1 MAKQLTNHQSSNDLP
16 LFFIYK
22 KLIYIDLKIISLIL
36 LQQQQQKIYVGF
48 VPNMQ
53 LGANCVSQTQMSQV
67 LLSGEPQKCE
77 QDW

>member
-1 MAKQLTNHQSSNDLP
+1 LAKQLTNHQWTNDLA

-22 KLIYIDLKIISLIL
+22 KLFYIDLKIISLIL
-36 LQQQQQKIYVGF
+36 QQQQQQKIYVGF